1 VRKAKKADQI
11 AAELQQTRSRLLDSV
26 ERLEDQLSPGRL
38 AQRGASVVLDTFSRV
53 KSQLSVD
60 ALLGLFGRR

>member
-1 VRKAKKADQI
+1 MRKGKKADHI

-26 ERLEDQLSPGRL
+26 DLLEDQLSPGRL
-38 AQRGASVVLDTFSRV
+38 AQRGASVVLDTFGRV

-60 ALLGLFGRR
+60 ALLNLFGRR

>member
-26 ERLEDQLSPGRL
+26 DRLEDQLSPGRL